1 MSPILQLV
9 VPEFVSVLFDI
20 LGLSLSRLFF
30 NLSFFKV
37 FIEFVTVLLL
47 FYVFPFFF
55 FGYEACGILAPQ
67 PGIEPV
73 LPAMEGECGS
83 LNHWTARESL
93 RFLLK
98 HSADSS
104 DVV

>member
-20 LGLSLSRLFF
+20 LGLSLSRFFF

-47 FYVFPFFF
+47 FHVFPFFF
-55 FGYEACGILAPQ
+55 FLAMRH
-67 PGIEPV
+67 V
-73 LPAMEGECGS
+73 GS
-83 LNHWTARESL
+83 
-93 RFLLK
+93 
-98 HSADSS
+98 
-104 DVV
+104 